1 MLPKSPANFRGSP
14 FGWKDGAATNA
25 WIDGLGTFGA
35 ETGLTGAEYV
45 STGLDANDGIKKAG
59 AEVLGFHVEGLDAV
73 AAGVEVGADI
83 RIY

>member
-14 FGWKDGAATNA
+14 FGWKDGAVTNA
-25 WIDGLGTFGA
+25 WNDGLGTFGA

-45 STGLDANDGIKKAG
+45 STGLDANEGMKKAG
-59 AEVLGFHVEGLDAV
+59 AEALSFNAEGLDAV
-73 AAGVEVGADI
+73 VAGVEVGADI